1 MGQMSLSIWL
11 LTDPLLPEL
20 LNHHHFPH
28 LNNCHH
34 HFPRLNPC
42 QHNFHHHHCC
52 HHSYPH
58 PSYSLFHHHH
68 HFNAVADVDSNDYDD
83 DDDAD
88 DDAYQVPI
96 NQSSRAGVPEA
107 VVKRAIA

>member
-11 LTDPLLPEL
+11 LTNPLLPEL

-28 LNNCHH
+28 LN
-34 HFPRLNPC
+34 PC
-42 QHNFHHHHCC
+42 EHNFHHHHCC

-58 PSYSLFHHHH
+58 PSFSLFHHHQ
-68 HFNAVADVDSNDYDD
+68 HFNDEVDSNYGDADD
-83 DDDAD
+83 VD